1 MAKKEQKKVEK
12 KVEEKLHTVRV
23 TYPFTDAK
31 NGRGYGVG
39 DTFEAT
45 EARIAEINKV
55 AGELNLSLIEV
66 L

>member
-1 MAKKEQKKVEK
+1 MAKKAQK
-12 KVEEKLHTVRV
+12 KVEEKLFTVRV
-23 TYPFTDAK
+23 TYPFTDAR
-31 NGRGYGVG
+31 NGKEYGVG

-55 AGELNLSLIEV
+55 ARELNVPLIEV